1 MKGERM
7 DDWNAT
13 GREDKDRI
21 LLTMARSAISER
33 LGMSLDG
40 YMPVNAPWLNEKG
53 ACFVTLKINGSLRGC
68 IGSIEACRPLIED
81 IHANAVAAAFQDPRF
96 PPLTLEEFERLRIE
110 VSVLTPLEPMA
121 FSSEEDAANQL
132 RPGVDG
138 VVLQYRH
145 HRGTFLPQVWEQ
157 LPDPRMFLAHL
168 KLKAGLAADFWHPDV
183 LLYRYRVEKFSEA

>member
-1 MKGERM
+1 
-7 DDWNAT
+7 
-13 GREDKDRI
+13 
-21 LLTMARSAISER
+21 
-33 LGMSLDG
+33 MSLDG